1 VSESNSIVK
10 MINEELGINLLGVL
24 VFNGNEIVLANDV
37 PVELMRLAASL
48 INFINRVNGLE
59 YAKVKLNNV
68 LMYAVRSGD
77 LIIVFLANPTLIEG
91 ALSLV
96 NRYVDKLVKMSWE
109 VLNKAK
115 AIEPAVTVEGDELTE
130 DDILILLDYFKG
142 KLRELEAKGE

>member
-1 VSESNSIVK
+1 
-10 MINEELGINLLGVL
+10 
-24 VFNGNEIVLANDV
+24 
-37 PVELMRLAASL
+37 
-48 INFINRVNGLE
+48 
-59 YAKVKLNNV
+59 
-68 LMYAVRSGD
+68 MYAVRSGD